1 MPSGPKKRKAAKKK
15 KGNQP
20 NNQSNP
26 SSSVSTRSHEKK
38 NVNHQG
44 KEDLERQIKT
54 GHDEAMVKS
63 SDGGSSGSSSNSNS
77 GSDNDIATVI
87 NPAKIANSSTESSAA
102 KAIEHVPVK
111 EANEDK
117 VLSSATLANA
127 ALEKKEPIVKSVDN
141 TAAIL
146 DPKKCVTQE
155 NDDRL
160 TLLHNAP
167 RANDDNEAEN
177 EKGVTEPLLA
187 PSQLQ
192 VQKTSWKS
200 CCGLFEV
207 FSGSGS

>member
-1 MPSGPKKRKAAKKK
+1 
-15 KGNQP
+15 
-20 NNQSNP
+20 
-26 SSSVSTRSHEKK
+26 
-38 NVNHQG
+38 
-44 KEDLERQIKT
+44 
-54 GHDEAMVKS
+54 MVKS